1 MPRLAVVSHVGRRSG
16 RTYRA
21 PVNLFRRGDDYVIAL
36 TYGAGSQWVRN
47 VLAAGGA
54 DVETRGRHLPLVDPK
69 LVRDPA
75 RSFVPELV
83 LIPLRLANVDEF
95 MLLKRAGA
103 AS

>member
-1 MPRLAVVSHVGRRSG
+1 M
-16 RTYRA
+16 
-21 PVNLFRRGDDYVIAL
+21 NLFRRGDDYVLAL
-36 TYGAGSQWVRN
+36 TYGAGSHWVRN

-54 DVETRGRHLPLVDPK
+54 DLETRGRRLHLVDPK
-69 LVRDPA
+69 VVRDPA

-83 LIPLRLANVDEF
+83 RIPLRLANVDEF